1 MDNGRLASTWWTL
14 KIALGLVPCVLGIDK
29 FLNLLTNWTQAI
41 NPAVLASVPVPP
53 EILLAGIGVFE
64 VLIGIAILT
73 RWTKLGSYVG
83 SAWLA
88 IVAVDL
94 ITTGTAFD
102 AAFAYLALS
111 AVAFALA
118 RSTPAR
124 VKSETRVAEQAKF
137 SEAGILKL
145 GL

>member
-1 MDNGRLASTWWTL
+1 MDDRRLASTWWTL
-14 KIALGLVPCVLGIDK
+14 KIALGLVPCILGIDK
-29 FLNLLTNWTQAI
+29 FLNLLTNWTEVV

-64 VLIGIAILT
+64 VLVGVAILT
-73 RWTKLGSYVG
+73 RWTKLGSYVA

-88 IVAVDL
+88 VVAVDL
-94 ITTGTAFD
+94 VTTGTSFD

-124 VKSETRVAEQAKF
+124 VRTERTERAQV

>member
-1 MDNGRLASTWWTL
+1 MDDRRLASTWWTL

-29 FLNLLTNWTQAI
+29 FLNLLTNWTEAI
-41 NPAVLASVPVPP
+41 NPAVPLPP
-53 EILLAGIGVFE
+53 EILLPCVGILE
-64 VLIGIAILT
+64 VILGIAILT
-73 RWTKLGSYVG
+73 RWTKLGSYVA

-88 IVAVDL
+88 ILAVDL
-94 ITTGTAFD
+94 ITAGRSFD
-102 AAFAYLALS
+102 AAFAYLTLS

-124 VKSETRVAEQAKF
+124 VRAERAERAQV

>member
-29 FLNLLTNWTQAI
+29 FLNLLTNWTEAV
-41 NPAVLASVPVPP
+41 NPAVPVPP
-53 EILLAGIGVFE
+53 EILLPCLGVFE
-64 VLIGIAILT
+64 VLVGIAILT
-73 RWTKLGSYVG
+73 RWTKLGAYVA

-94 ITTGTAFD
+94 ITAGRSLD

-124 VKSETRVAEQAKF
+124 AKAEAAVAERAQF

>member
-29 FLNLLTNWTQAI
+29 FLNLLTNWTEAV
-41 NPAVLASVPVPP
+41 NPAVPVPP
-53 EILLAGIGVFE
+53 EILLPCLGVFE
-64 VLIGIAILT
+64 VLVGIAILT
-73 RWTKLGSYVG
+73 RWTKLGAYVA

-94 ITTGTAFD
+94 ITAGRSFD

-118 RSTPAR
+118 RSTPSR
-124 VKSETRVAEQAKF
+124 VKAEAAVAERAQF